1 MSEAPKRKQR
11 DIPKPLEICDNHRA
25 IVNAEGSCLCAA
37 RDPANGSCAQ
47 EAESGSVD
55 E

>member
-11 DIPKPLEICDNHRA
+11 DIPEPYEVCDNHWA
-25 IVNAEGSCLCAA
+25 VVDAKGCCLCAA
-37 RDPANGSCAQ
+37 RDSSGDSCAT
-47 EAESGSVD
+47 ELESGSDD